1 MANQKNLY
9 ILDSRKTT
17 IGIISNNMSGTL
29 PFYDDIQ
36 SRDLDDYTNSLTFS
50 VPANHTD
57 AHLINTLGY
66 ILYPSVDDDFQLF
79 KIVNTTETHSE
90 GKYSKK
96 VYCEISAQDDLIKD
110 VVRPTSFSSASL
122 KDVLA
127 SVLSGSDWEVG
138 NVEDFGVK
146 DYKIDDYPTKLKAVI
161 DAVAEY
167 GGELNF
173 EYNTL
178 NNSTKITKQQVSAY
192 KQLGT
197 VTNKLFTY
205 GTDLEGVERTEDVS
219 KLITAVV
226 VVGKSDSDS
235 TPVTIANIPVSQLGD
250 LPEGYEKPTAGDWV
264 GSQTAVQ
271 KYSPTGKHIFGVYKD
286 DEARS
291 PAELF
296 ANALDILRQYS
307 RPLLTF
313 SVKVALLSE
322 LTGYEA
328 HKVAIGDTIVVQD
341 KSLNPALYVSARI
354 RQFNRSIS
362 DPTQSS
368 VELGDYIPIVPTIN
382 QTVQQLQSTI
392 RDKEETWDTAKTQAE
407 DAIDVANRAEQSAS
421 EAGAKADE
429 AKALVDDLSNDGK
442 LSPVEKKTVKKE
454 IGIISAEKL
463 LNDAQAQNFGITTE
477 LTAYDSAYDTLL
489 NYVAPLLSDMNN
501 SSDIDGNTFRANFT
515 DYYSK
520 RTDLLNA
527 ISTKAKQ
534 IADDATTSASNAQ
547 DTANT
552 AQSTANDAKD
562 TAEDAQTTATTA
574 QATANSA
581 KASADTAN
589 TLLTDLSSDEK
600 LVPTEKQATKKEWD
614 IIVSEKT
621 KNDTQADN
629 FGITTEKTAYDNAYN
644 TLNTY
649 ITPLLSDLNTTSDIT
664 GTTFRTNFK
673 NYYDART
680 TLLNAIST
688 KAKAIA
694 DSKITSDQATTISQD
709 PDNVKVGFNGILA
722 TVYID
727 STGLHV
733 QNGEI
738 TGDIIKGGTI
748 TGSTLRTSS
757 GTDYMTVHD
766 QYMEFYKG
774 GQRKIAIGYNST
786 YTQSVSLFDTSN
798 NEKLGLYMGTEDQ
811 ANKLCSNIEYFRSTP
826 IFLFGLSSLGGI
838 TAGYLRSNGSI
849 DCYGNLYM
857 NGNLINTN
865 GGNLNMS
872 NGYIQ
877 NAVYKKLGAT
887 PAHEESVSIPSGSS
901 YTISH
906 YLGYHP
912 IVRLSGTIGNVIVT
926 TSDSDWNHT
935 TIYCYSGGGATF
947 NGYVYLF

>member
-1 MANQKNLY
+1 MVTQSNMY
-9 ILDSRKTT
+9 ILNDRKTI
-17 IGIISNNMSGTL
+17 IGVISNSLPQTL

-36 SRDLDDYTNSLTFS
+36 TRDLDDYTNSLTFS

-57 AHLINTLGY
+57 AHLIIAGGY
-66 ILYPSVDDDFQLF
+66 VLYPSADDEFQLF
-79 KIVNTTETHSE
+79 KIMSTTESHAE

-96 VYCEISAQDDLIKD
+96 IYCEISAQDDLIKD

-122 KDVLA
+122 KDVLT
-127 SVLSGSDWEVG
+127 SVLAGSDWEVG

-173 EYNTL
+173 EYSMLKSSVTI
-178 NNSTKITKQQVSAY
+178 NSQKVSAY

-205 GTDLEGVERTEDVS
+205 GIDIEGVERTEDVS

-235 TPVTIANIPVSQLGD
+235 TPITIANIPVSQLGD

-271 KYSPTGKHIFGVYKD
+271 NYSPTGKHIFGVYKD
-286 DEARS
+286 NEARS

-296 ANALDILRQYS
+296 ANALEVLKQYS
-307 RPLLTF
+307 RPQMTYKV
-313 SVKVALLSE
+313 SVALLSE
-322 LTGYEA
+322 LTGYEV

-341 KSLNPALYVSARI
+341 VTLNPALYISARI

-362 DPTQSS
+362 DPTQST
-368 VELGDYIPIVPTIN
+368 VELGDYIPIVPSIN

-407 DAIDVANRAEQSAS
+407 DAIDAANRAEQSAS

-429 AKALVDDLSNDGK
+429 AKALVDDLSNDDK
-442 LSPVEKKTVKKE
+442 LFPVEKKTVKKE

-501 SSDIDGNTFRANFT
+501 SSDIDGNTFRANFI
-515 DYYSK
+515 DYYNK
-520 RTDLLNA
+520 RTD
-527 ISTKAKQ
+527 
-534 IADDATTSASNAQ
+534 
-547 DTANT
+547 
-552 AQSTANDAKD
+552 
-562 TAEDAQTTATTA
+562 
-574 QATANSA
+574 
-581 KASADTAN
+581 
-589 TLLTDLSSDEK
+589 
-600 LVPTEKQATKKEWD
+600 
-614 IIVSEKT
+614 
-621 KNDTQADN
+621 
-629 FGITTEKTAYDNAYN
+629 
-644 TLNTY
+644 
-649 ITPLLSDLNTTSDIT
+649 
-664 GTTFRTNFK
+664 
-673 NYYDART
+673 
-680 TLLNAIST
+680 LLNAIST

-774 GQRKIAIGYNST
+774 GQRKIAIGYNNT
-786 YTQSVSLFDTSN
+786 YTQSVSLFDSNN
-798 NEKLGLYMGTEDQ
+798 NEKLGLYIGREDQ
-811 ANKLCSNIEYFRSTP
+811 ANKLCSNIEYFRTTP
-826 IFLFGLSSLGGI
+826 MFLFGLSSLGGI
-838 TAGYLRSNGSI
+838 TAASLRSNGSI

-857 NGNLINTN
+857 NDNLINTN
-865 GGNLNMS
+865 GGNIIMGGGTLS
-872 NGYIQ
+872 
-877 NAVYKKLGAT
+877 GAILT
-887 PAHEESVSIPSGSS
+887 GVGKNPAWTQSVSILTGNSVTVYHG
-901 YTISH
+901 
-906 YLGYHP
+906 LGYHP
-912 IVRLSGTIGNVIVT
+912 IVRLSGTVGNLIVT
-926 TSDSDWNHT
+926 TQDQGLYST
-935 TIYCYSGGGATF
+935 RVYVYSGGGGTF
-947 NGYVYLF
+947 NGYVYFY